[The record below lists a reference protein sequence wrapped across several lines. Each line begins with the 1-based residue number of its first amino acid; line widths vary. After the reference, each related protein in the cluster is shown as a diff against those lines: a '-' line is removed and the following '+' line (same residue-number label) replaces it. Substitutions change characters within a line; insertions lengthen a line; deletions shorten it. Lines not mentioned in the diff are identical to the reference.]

1 VRVLSVG
8 AWRPHLQRMTDPA
21 APTRVHYAT
30 CPLCEAACGI
40 SVTTQAGR
48 ITGIRGDVEDP
59 ASRGHICPKA
69 VGLRHLHED
78 PDRLKRPVKRVAD
91 AWVEISW
98 RHAIELTVRGIR
110 GVQRRHGRDAMAV
123 YLGNPTV
130 HSLGAML
137 FAPAFSKSLGT
148 RNRYSATS
156 VDQLP
161 HHLAALFMFGHPL
174 LIPIPDLDRSDCWI
188 IFGANPAVS
197 NGSMMTAPDVVARLK
212 AIRARGGEV
221 IVIDPRRTETAAL
234 ASEHHFITPGTD
246 ALVLLA
252 MLQVLFAERLVNPGR
267 LAEFTDGLEAV
278 AHACGPYTPELVSA
292 ATGMGPEVIRKLAR
306 RLAGTERAVIYGRI
320 GVSTQSFG
328 ALCCWL
334 INVLNIVT
342 GHLDAPGGAM
352 FTRPAVDLML
362 GGGMYGGAGRFAR
375 WASRVRGLPEFA
387 GELPVAALAE
397 EMDTPGPGQV
407 RGLVTHAG
415 NPVLSTPNGARL
427 DRALDG
433 LEFFAAIDFYVNETT
448 RHAHVILP
456 PTAGLERDHYDL
468 VFHALAIRNG
478 AKWSPAVVRPSD
490 GAWHDW
496 EILSALTWRLARGG
510 VLKRARLWGA
520 ALIARVLGL
529 RGMMKRAL
537 AGSAHGAAVSIEA
550 LERAPHGVDLG
561 PLEPMLPQRLRTEDQ
576 RIHLAPERML
586 ADLAR
591 LAATLD
597 EPAVDTSELLLIG
610 RRDLRSNNSWMAN
623 SEQLARGSRRSAL
636 LMHPDDAAARGLAD
650 GAMARVTSRAG
661 ALDVEIEVTDAVMAG
676 VVCMPHGW
684 GHDRDG
690 VQLRV
695 ARAHGGASVNDIT
708 DERRVDAL
716 SGNAA
721 FSGTGVQ
728 VEKRPA

>member
-1 VRVLSVG
+1 M
-8 AWRPHLQRMTDPA
+8 ADA
-21 APTRVHYAT
+21 ALPTRTHYAT

-40 SVTTQAGR
+40 VVQVQSGA
-48 ITGIRGDVEDP
+48 ITEIRGDVDDP

-69 VGLRHLHED
+69 VALKDLHED
-78 PDRLKRPVKRVAD
+78 PDRLRHPVKRVGRD
-91 AWVEISW
+91 WVEISW
-98 RHAIELTVRGIR
+98 REAIALTVQGIG
-110 GVQRRHGRDAMAV
+110 GVQRRHGRDALAV

-161 HHLAALFMFGHPL
+161 HHLAALFSFGHPL
-174 LIPIPDLDRSDCWI
+174 LIPVPDIDRTDCWI
-188 IFGANPAVS
+188 IFGANPAAS
-197 NGSMMTAPDVVARLK
+197 NGSLMTAPDVVKRLK
-212 AIRARGGEV
+212 AIRDRGGEV
-221 IVIDPRRTETAAL
+221 IVVDPRRTETAEL
-234 ASEHHFITPGTD
+234 ATEHHFIRPGTD
-246 ALVLLA
+246 ALALMA
-252 MLQVLFAERLVNPGR
+252 MLQVIFAEQLVNPGR
-267 LAEFTDGLEAV
+267 LEAFTDGIDVLAR
-278 AHACGPYTPELVSA
+278 ACAPYTPELVSA
-292 ATGMGPEVIRKLAR
+292 ATGMDAAVIRTLAR
-306 RLAGTERAVIYGRI
+306 RLAGTERAVLYGRI
-320 GVSTQSFG
+320 GVSTQAFG

-334 INVLNIVT
+334 INVLNTVT

-352 FTRPAVDLML
+352 FTRPAVDLMH

-375 WASRVRGLPEFA
+375 WASRVRRLPEFA

-397 EMDTPGPGQV
+397 EMDTPGEGQV

-427 DRALDG
+427 DRALGG
-433 LEFFAAIDFYVNETT
+433 LEFYAAIDFYINETT

-468 VFHALAIRNG
+468 VFHALAIRNT
-478 AKWSPAVVRPSD
+478 AKWSPAVVAPAA
-490 GAWHDW
+490 GARHDW
-496 EILSALTWRLARGG
+496 EILSELTWRVARGG
-510 VLKRARLWGA
+510 AMQRARLWGVA
-520 ALIARVLGL
+520 MLARLMGL

-537 AGSAHGAAVSIEA
+537 AASSYGAEVSM
-550 LERAPHGVDLG
+550 ERLAGEPHGVDLG
-561 PLEPMLPQRLRTEDQ
+561 PLAPMLPGRLRTPDQ
-576 RIHLAPERML
+576 RIALAPERFL

-597 EPAVDTSELLLIG
+597 LPATADGELVLIG

-623 SEQLARGSRRSAL
+623 SERLARGRRRCAL
-636 LMHPDDAAARGLAD
+636 LMHPADASARGLTT
-650 GAMARVTSRAG
+650 GASARVTSRTGTIDAE
-661 ALDVEIEVTDAVMAG
+661 VEVTDALMPG

-690 VQLRV
+690 VRQRV
-695 ARAHGGASVNDIT
+695 ARAHGGVSLNDLT
-708 DERRVDAL
+708 DDQRVDAC

-721 FSGTGVQ
+721 FCGTVVRIVGAP
-728 VEKRPA
+728 E